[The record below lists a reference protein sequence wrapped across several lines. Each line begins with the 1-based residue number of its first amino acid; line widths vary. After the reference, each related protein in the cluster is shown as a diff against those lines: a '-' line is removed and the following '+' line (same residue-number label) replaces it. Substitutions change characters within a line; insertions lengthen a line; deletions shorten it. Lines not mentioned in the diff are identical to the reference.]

1 MPSHA
6 SQRGSDGEDE
16 PGVKEAEHALEQSQ
30 NDKPVHTVVENGPG
44 AAAATASTAR
54 KVLGT
59 IKLRH
64 TMTEQ
69 EALGES
75 VFPYYADSTPDN
87 IAAEADEF
95 VLKRNIPTTH
105 VAAIVHAALL
115 KKEKALA
122 LARETRQPK
131 STRRG
136 LA

>member
-1 MPSHA
+1 MPLHA

-16 PGVKEAEHALEQSQ
+16 PGAKEAEHALEQSQ
-30 NDKPVHTVVENGPG
+30 NDKPVHTVVENGAG

-64 TMTEQ
+64 TMTGQ

-87 IAAEADEF
+87 EADEF